1 MEELVT
7 PLLSVN
13 QLYDCIIGFLPFNEN
28 VPKFTQCEDVLTKFI
43 SNNNQDTLYLIK
55 SIERKHLEYQMI
67 FQTWIWDLKI

>member
-7 PLLSVN
+7 SLLSVN

-43 SNNNQDTLYLIK
+43 SNNNQDTFVP
-55 SIERKHLEYQMI
+55 YQVY
-67 FQTWIWDLKI
+67 